1 MQVAGVAPEITE
13 GEKMLFSKMFIPT
26 VKEDPKEAEVISH
39 RLMLRAGFI
48 RKLSSGIYTWLPLGL
63 RSLRKVEQ
71 IIREEMNKKGAQEI
85 LMPLVQPKELW
96 VESARW
102 EKYGKELLRFVDR
115 NDRELCLAPTHEE
128 VVTDLVRRE
137 VKSYKELPLIL
148 YQIQTKFRDEI
159 RPRFGVMR
167 SREFSMKDAYSFDVE
182 EAGAEKTYGAMYD
195 AYVNIFRRC
204 GFRFGVVEA
213 DSGQIGGNF
222 SHEFMVLA
230 DTGEDTIISC
240 GACNYAANLERAE
253 VGIVDKGA
261 GKGKG
266 RFKRVATPGAKKIE
280 EVAAFLGITADRLL
294 KTMIYNS
301 DKGIIGVL
309 IRGDREINETKLR
322 NLLNLDFVELAGESV
337 IEETTG
343 GPLGFS
349 GPIGLK
355 VPLYA
360 DRDVMFMEDFV
371 IGGNERDVHII
382 DVNIDDFAVKAFHDI
397 KVAVPGDKCP
407 RCADNLTST
416 RGIEVGHIFKLG
428 LKYSKAMNATYLDK
442 EGKEQFMV
450 MGCYGIGVGRTVA
463 AAIEQGNDENG
474 MILPAAIAPFEVN
487 VLPVN
492 TSHAETMELA
502 RAVYRELLDRGIDV
516 LLDDR
521 DERPGVKFK
530 DCDLIGIPL
539 RVTIGERNLKEGLVE
554 IKLRSEKESQKIPK
568 ENIIEKVVEHVQ
580 KLKHL

>member
-1 MQVAGVAPEITE
+1 
-13 GEKMLFSKMFIPT
+13 MLFSKMFIPT

-39 RLMLRAGFI
+39 KLMLRAGFI

-63 RSLRKVEQ
+63 KSLRKVEQ

-96 VESARW
+96 VESTRW
-102 EKYGKELLRFVDR
+102 EKYGKELLRFIDR
-115 NDRELCLAPTHEE
+115 NSRELCLAPTHEE

-137 VKSYKELPLIL
+137 VKSYKELPLTL

-182 EAGAEKTYGAMYD
+182 EAGAEKTYKDMYD
-195 AYVNIFRRC
+195 AYVSIFKRC

-213 DSGQIGGNF
+213 DSGQIGGSF

-240 GACNYAANLERAE
+240 DTCNYAANLERAE
-253 VGIVDKGA
+253 VGIIEKNVEKKKD
-261 GKGKG
+261 
-266 RFKRVATPGAKKIE
+266 RFKRVSTPGAKKIE

-309 IRGDREINETKLR
+309 VRGDREINETKLK
-322 NLLNLDFVELAGESV
+322 NLLNLDYVELAGESV
-337 IEETTG
+337 IEEITG

-355 VPLYA
+355 IPLYA

-371 IGGNERDVHII
+371 VGGNERDIHIV
-382 DVNIDDFAVKAFHDI
+382 DVNTDDFTVKGSHDI

-407 RCADNLTST
+407 RCGGSLTST

-492 TSHAETMELA
+492 TSHTESMELA
-502 RAVYRELLDRGIDV
+502 RAVYQELLEKGIDV

-521 DERPGVKFK
+521 DERPGIKFK

-554 IKLRSEKESQKIPK
+554 IKLRSEKESQKVPK
-568 ENIIEKVVEHVQ
+568 ENIVEKVVEYVQ

>member
-1 MQVAGVAPEITE
+1 
-13 GEKMLFSKMFIPT
+13 MLFSKMFIPT
-26 VKEDPKEAEVISH
+26 VKEDPKEAEVVSH
-39 RLMLRAGFI
+39 KLMLRAGFI

-63 RSLRKVEQ
+63 KSLRKVEQ

-96 VESARW
+96 VESTRW

-115 NDRELCLAPTHEE
+115 NSRELCLAPTHEE

-137 VKSYKELPLIL
+137 VKSYKELPLTL

-182 EAGAEKTYGAMYD
+182 ESGAEKTYKDMYD
-195 AYVNIFRRC
+195 AYVNIFKRC

-213 DSGQIGGNF
+213 DSGQIGGSF

-240 GACNYAANLERAE
+240 DTCDYAANMERAE
-253 VGIVDKGA
+253 VGIAEKSAEKGRD
-261 GKGKG
+261 
-266 RFKRVATPGAKKIE
+266 RFKRVPTPGVKKVE
-280 EVAAFLGITADRLL
+280 EVAAFLNITADRLL

-301 DKGIIGVL
+301 DKGIMGILV
-309 IRGDREINETKLR
+309 RGDREINETKLK
-322 NLLNLDFVELAGESV
+322 NLLNLDYVELAGESV

-355 VPLYA
+355 IPLYA
-360 DRDVMFMEDFV
+360 DHDVMFIEDFV
-371 IGGNERDVHII
+371 VGGNERDVHIV
-382 DVNIDDFAVKAFHDI
+382 DVNTDDFTVKGFYDI
-397 KVAVPGDKCP
+397 KVAIPGDKCP
-407 RCADNLTST
+407 RCLGSLTST

-492 TSHAETMELA
+492 TSHAESMELA
-502 RAVYRELLDRGIDV
+502 RAVYQELLDRGIDV

-554 IKLRSEKESQKIPK
+554 IKLRTEKESQKIPK
-568 ENIIEKVVEHVQ
+568 ENIIEEVIKHVQ

>member
-1 MQVAGVAPEITE
+1 
-13 GEKMLFSKMFIPT
+13 MFIPT

-39 RLMLRAGFI
+39 KLMLRAGFI
-48 RKLSSGIYTWLPLGL
+48 RKLASGIYTWLPLGL

-71 IIREEMNKKGAQEI
+71 IIREEMDKKGAQEI

-96 VESARW
+96 VESTRW
-102 EKYGKELLRFVDR
+102 DKYGKELLRFVDR
-115 NDRELCLAPTHEE
+115 NARELCLAPTHEE

-137 VKSYKELPLIL
+137 IKSYRELPLTL

-167 SREFSMKDAYSFDVE
+167 GREFSMKDAYSFDVD
-182 EAGAEKTYGAMYD
+182 EASAQKSYMDMYD
-195 AYVNIFRRC
+195 AYINIFRRC

-213 DSGQIGGNF
+213 YSGQIGGSF

-240 GACNYAANLERAE
+240 GACDYAANLDRAE
-253 VGIVDKGA
+253 VGVIEKSVEK
-261 GKGKG
+261 KKG
-266 RFKRVATPGAKKIE
+266 RYKRVPTPGQKRVE
-280 EVAAFLGITADRLL
+280 EVAAFLGVTSDKLL
-294 KTMIYNS
+294 KTMIYNT
-301 DKGIIGVL
+301 DRGVIGVL
-309 IRGDREINETKLR
+309 VRGDREINETKLK
-322 NLLNLDFVELAGESV
+322 NLLDLDYVELAGESI
-337 IEETTG
+337 IEEATG

-349 GPIGLK
+349 GPIGLTT
-355 VPLYA
+355 PLYA
-360 DRDVMFMEDFV
+360 DKDVLCMEDFV
-371 IGGNERDVHII
+371 VGGNERDVHIVG
-382 DVNIDDFAVKAFHDI
+382 VNIDDFTVKGFYDV
-397 KVAVPGDKCP
+397 KVAAPGDKCP
-407 RCADNLTST
+407 RCEGRLTST

-428 LKYSKAMNATYLDK
+428 LKYSKAMNATFLDK
-442 EGKEQFMV
+442 EGKEQCMV

-492 TSHAETMELA
+492 SSHGESMELA
-502 RAVYRELLDRGIDV
+502 HVVYGGLLDKGIDTV
-516 LLDDR
+516 LDDR
-521 DERPGVKFK
+521 DERPGIKFK

-554 IKLRSEKESQKIPK
+554 IKLRGEKASQKVRK
-568 ENIIEKVVEHVQ
+568 EDVIGKVVEHVTE
-580 KLKHL
+580 LKHL

>member
-1 MQVAGVAPEITE
+1 
-13 GEKMLFSKMFIPT
+13 MFIPT
-26 VKEDPKEAEVISH
+26 VKEIPKEAEVISH
-39 RLMLRAGFI
+39 KLMLRAGFI

-96 VESARW
+96 VESTRW

-115 NDRELCLAPTHEE
+115 NNRELCLAPTHEE

-137 VKSYKELPLIL
+137 VRSYKELPLTL

-167 SREFSMKDAYSFDVE
+167 GREFSMKDAYSFDVD
-182 EAGAEKTYGAMYD
+182 EAGAEASYKEMYD
-195 AYVNIFRRC
+195 AYVNIFKRC

-213 DSGQIGGNF
+213 DSGQIGGSF

-230 DTGEDTIISC
+230 DTGEDVIVSC
-240 GACNYAANLERAE
+240 DTCGYAANLERAE
-253 VGIVDKGA
+253 IGIIEESVTGKKGLH
-261 GKGKG
+261 
-266 RFKRVATPGAKKIE
+266 KRVPTPGQRKIE
-280 EVAAFLGITADRLL
+280 EVAAFLGIPAGKLL
-294 KTMIYNS
+294 KTMIYNT

-309 IRGDREINETKLR
+309 VQGGREINETKLK
-322 NLLNLDFVELAGESV
+322 NLLNLDFVELASESV

-349 GPIGLK
+349 GPIGLSI
-355 VPLYA
+355 PLYA
-360 DRDVMFMEDFV
+360 DRDVMYMEDFV
-371 IGGNERDVHII
+371 VGGNERDVHI
-382 DVNIDDFAVKAFHDI
+382 VGVHIDDFAVKDFCDV
-397 KVAVPGDKCP
+397 KVAVAGDKCP
-407 RCADNLTST
+407 RCEGRLSTT

-428 LKYSKAMNATYLDK
+428 LKYSAAMNAAFLDK
-442 EGKEQFMV
+442 EGKEQLMV
-450 MGCYGIGVGRTVA
+450 MGCYGIGVSRIVA

-474 MILPAAIAPFEVN
+474 MVLPAAIAPFEVT

-492 TSHAETMELA
+492 TTHAESLEVA
-502 RAVYRELLDRGIDV
+502 HIVYKGLLDHGIDV

-530 DCDLIGIPL
+530 DCDLMGIPL
-539 RVTIGERNLKEGLVE
+539 RVTIGERSLKEGLVE
-554 IKLRSEKESQKIPK
+554 IKLRGEKESQKIRK
-568 ENIIEKVVEHVQ
+568 EDIIEKVVEYVQ